1 MANNITANRKVDAS
15 ANTDIALA
23 SMYLTR
29 LKNMD
34 PWEWP
39 EDAEE
44 IFLQAVLDTKGSLE
58 DRMLA
63 AELGG
68 DPVVIND
75 ELAQALLQVAMNA
88 DEPEELRQQA
98 IVSLG
103 PVLELADLEEYD
115 IFEDAP
121 ISEHVFMNIQENL
134 HALFDDQNVPKN
146 VRRSALE
153 ASVRAESDWHH
164 EAIQQA
170 YTSGDADWKLSA
182 VFCMIYI
189 QGFED
194 EILESLQSPE
204 EMIHYHAVQAAGNW
218 ELEEAWK
225 HISSLAV
232 SPETDRDVRLNA
244 IEALGSIE
252 PEKSQSILERL
263 TRDEDEDISG
273 VAFEALGMA
282 EGRLYF
288 GTMEDD
294 DDSDY

>member
-1 MANNITANRKVDAS
+1 
-15 ANTDIALA
+15 
-23 SMYLTR
+23 MYLNR

-39 EDAEE
+39 EDAGE
-44 IFLQAVLDTKGSLE
+44 IFLQAVLDPKGSLE

-68 DPVVIND
+68 DPVVMND
-75 ELAQALLQVAMNA
+75 ELAQALLEVAINA
-88 DEPEELRQQA
+88 DEPEELRRQA
-98 IVSLG
+98 IVSMG
-103 PVLELADLEEYD
+103 PILELTDLEEFD

-121 ISEHVFMNIQENL
+121 ISEHVFLAIQENL
-134 HALFDDQNVPKN
+134 HALFHDKNVPKN
-146 VRRSALE
+146 IRRSALE
-153 ASVRAESDWHH
+153 SSVRAESDWHY
-164 EAIQQA
+164 EAIEQA
-170 YTSGDADWKLSA
+170 YSSNDADWKLTA
-182 VFCMIYI
+182 VFCMTYI
-189 QGFED
+189 QGFEN

-218 ELEEAWK
+218 ELDEAWK

-232 SPETDRDVRLNA
+232 SPETDKDVRLNA
-244 IEALGSIE
+244 IEALGTIQ
-252 PEKSQSILERL
+252 PQKSQSILERL

-282 EGRLYF
+282 EGKLYF

-294 DDSDY
+294 DDDDLDE

>member
-1 MANNITANRKVDAS
+1 
-15 ANTDIALA
+15 
-23 SMYLTR
+23 MYLSR

-39 EDAEE
+39 EDAGE
-44 IFLQAVLDTKGSLE
+44 IFLQAVLDPKGSLE

-68 DPVVIND
+68 DPVVMND
-75 ELAQALLQVAMNA
+75 ELAQALLEVAINA
-88 DEPEELRQQA
+88 DEPEELRRQA
-98 IVSLG
+98 IVSMG
-103 PVLELADLEEYD
+103 PVLELADLEGFD

-121 ISEHVFMNIQENL
+121 ISEHVFLTIQENL

-146 VRRSALE
+146 IRRSVLE
-153 ASVRAESDWHH
+153 SSVRAESDWHY
-164 EAIQQA
+164 EAIEQA
-170 YTSGDADWKLSA
+170 YSSNDADWKLTA
-182 VFCMIYI
+182 VFCMTYI

-194 EILESLQSPE
+194 EILESLESPE

-232 SPETDRDVRLNA
+232 SPETDKDVRVNA
-244 IEALGSIE
+244 IEALGTIQ
-252 PEKSQSILERL
+252 PKKSQPILERL

-282 EGRLYF
+282 EGKLYF

-294 DDSDY
+294 DDDDDDL

>member
-1 MANNITANRKVDAS
+1 
-15 ANTDIALA
+15 
-23 SMYLTR
+23 MYLSR

-39 EDAEE
+39 EDAGGV
-44 IFLQAVLDTKGSLE
+44 FLQTVLDPNGSLE

-88 DEPEELRQQA
+88 DEPEELRRQA
-98 IVSLG
+98 IVSMG
-103 PVLELADLEEYD
+103 PVLELTDLEEYD

-121 ISEHVFMNIQENL
+121 ISEHVFLTIQESL

-146 VRRSALE
+146 IRRSALE
-153 ASVRAESDWHH
+153 SSVRAESDWHY
-164 EAIQQA
+164 EAIEQA
-170 YTSGDADWKLSA
+170 YSSNDADWKLTA
-182 VFCMIYI
+182 VFCMTYI
-189 QGFED
+189 QGFEE
-194 EILESLQSPE
+194 EILESLASPE

-232 SPETDRDVRLNA
+232 SPKTDKDVRLNA
-244 IEALGSIE
+244 IEALGTIQ
-252 PEKSQSILERL
+252 PKKSQPILERL

-282 EGRLYF
+282 EGKLYF

-294 DDSDY
+294 DDDDL